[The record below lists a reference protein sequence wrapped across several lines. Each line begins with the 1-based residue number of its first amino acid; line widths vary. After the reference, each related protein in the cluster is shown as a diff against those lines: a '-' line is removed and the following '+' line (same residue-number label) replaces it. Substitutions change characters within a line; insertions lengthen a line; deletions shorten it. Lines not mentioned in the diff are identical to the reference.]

1 MASFSIPF
9 GLYVD
14 LILTPH
20 RPSSLCFLL
29 HNALE
34 PPPSFSSGVSLPVIN
49 GADSGRQVAG
59 DRGLPLLA
67 PP

>member
-1 MASFSIPF
+1 MASFPIPF

-20 RPSSLCFLL
+20 RPSSLYFILL
-29 HNALE
+29 NALQ
-34 PPPSFSSGVSLPVIN
+34 PPPSFSSYVPLPVIN

-59 DRGLPLLA
+59 NRGLPLLA